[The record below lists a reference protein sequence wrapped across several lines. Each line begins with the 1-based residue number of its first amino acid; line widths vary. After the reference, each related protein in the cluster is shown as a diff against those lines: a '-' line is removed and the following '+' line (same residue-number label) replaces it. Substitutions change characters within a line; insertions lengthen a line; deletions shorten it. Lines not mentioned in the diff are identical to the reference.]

1 MMKKQK
7 IEFRVTSLDKAIIE
21 KKAEH
26 SGLSVSEYI
35 RRSALNQK
43 IDYKL
48 TEKELEIYK
57 DLHRYRRN
65 FVLISNMFKIKDPD
79 LVRSIRQTIEEIQE
93 HLKKLQ

>member
-1 MMKKQK
+1 MKKQK